1 MPTIASFLQEWSA
14 SQGAAP
20 GFADYLS
27 EECPWLDGESEL
39 NSELGTELLTEP
51 FGSWGLQERVPAF
64 VEAYNEFVLLSSGVR
79 HPTREEAYSAMR
91 QVLAK
96 YGQNSALGEGEFWL
110 VEDSFSTE
118 KPCVVVF
125 DSTFRF
131 SEAALEQLGSA
142 AALCPFFSE
151 VVIGD
156 EEGTVLQVKAVP
168 RNGG

>member
-1 MPTIASFLQEWSA
+1 MANIASFLHDWSV
-14 SQGAAP
+14 SQGGAL
-20 GFADYLS
+20 GFVECLS

-39 NSELGTELLTEP
+39 DSEIGAELLAEH
-51 FGSWGLQERVPAF
+51 FGRWGLQERVPAF
-64 VEAYNEFVLLSSGVR
+64 VEAYNEFVYASSGVR
-79 HPTREEAYSAMR
+79 HPTREEAYSTMC

-96 YGQNSALGEGEFWL
+96 YGENSAYGEGDFWL

-125 DSTFRF
+125 DATFRF
-131 SEAALEQLGSA
+131 SEAVLEQLGSA
-142 AALCPFFSE
+142 AALCPFFQE

-156 EEGTVLQVKAVP
+156 EEGTVLQVKAVQ